1 MMCAGA
7 QAPLAQNDGMM
18 ECWNIGMV
26 EGGWILKTIEVDRF
40 SVAEKLPIK
49 DHILF
54 SFEV

>member
-26 EGGWILKTIEVDRF
+26 EGGWILKSIEVDRF
-40 SVAEKLPIK
+40 FVAEKLPIK

-54 SFEV
+54 FFEV